1 MVRTTRERRG
11 MIKKIKAKLKEPYF
25 MEDLWCDYIRPAV
38 MGLIGAAIGIA
49 TVIVIR
55 LL

>member
-1 MVRTTRERRG
+1 
-11 MIKKIKAKLKEPYF
+11 MIKKIKTKLKEPYF

-49 TVIVIR
+49 IVFVAR
-55 LL
+55 AL

>member
-1 MVRTTRERRG
+1 MF
-11 MIKKIKAKLKEPYF
+11 KKIKKKLKEPYF

-49 TVIVIR
+49 IVFVAR
-55 LL
+55 ALL

>member
-1 MVRTTRERRG
+1 
-11 MIKKIKAKLKEPYF
+11 

-49 TVIVIR
+49 IVIAAR
-55 LL
+55 AL